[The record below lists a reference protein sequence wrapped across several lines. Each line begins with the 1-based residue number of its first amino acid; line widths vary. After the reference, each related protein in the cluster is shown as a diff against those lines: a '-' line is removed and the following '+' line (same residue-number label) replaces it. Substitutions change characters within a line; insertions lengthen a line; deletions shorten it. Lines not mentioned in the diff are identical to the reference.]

1 MSLVKHMFSM
11 TVILF
16 NYWIHGL
23 IVMTQWPLSLDISLH
38 NWALFV
44 LKSMRLYGFFGNSF
58 IFIMHHKGKSHRL
71 NSGLRVLPKVPT
83 VVMLGILI

>member
-1 MSLVKHMFSM
+1 
-11 TVILF
+11 
-16 NYWIHGL
+16 
-23 IVMTQWPLSLDISLH
+23 
-38 NWALFV
+38 
-44 LKSMRLYGFFGNSF
+44 MRLYGFFGNSF